1 LAQPK
6 SNLVH
11 FIRLQYDTKLLIS
24 DSPEHC
30 AESEKGGGTSTAL
43 PWIRHGHSIQYTGEW
58 RQQQMT

>member
-43 PWIRHGHSIQYTGEW
+43 PWIRHGHSIQYTGE
-58 RQQQMT
+58 